1 MKYYDSYTKDIVGG
15 NEKKMSIL
23 TAYCMWDPGYSCEKK
38 NSIYGCVQMYI
49 YIYMY
54 SLIVT

>member
-23 TAYCMWDPGYSCEKK
+23 TAYYKWDPGYSCEKK
-38 NSIYGCVQMYI
+38 NKYIWMCADVHIHIYV
-49 YIYMY
+49 
-54 SLIVT
+54 